1 MGRGGLSQR
10 QSEDLHSRPFL
21 RPSSAGVLAAGL
33 ETLRL
38 MGLVAAP
45 RALTV
50 EWCTQTRKRGL
61 QSGTVAGAVRGC
73 TARPL
78 PAAGSPVCLALG
90 CGCPHAE
97 QSCWTARVPAAAVRK
112 GLKGS
117 EWQGF
122 HCPPAPR
129 PAPRRERTTDFC
141 GIWIQ
146 LSSNCCTKTI
156 PNLIYPLPS
165 QMWCLWMIKYPGSG
179 RSTYK

>member
-122 HCPPAPR
+122 IARPPRAPR
-129 PAPRRERTTDFC
+129 PAGKGPLIFVEFGSSCPVIVAQRPSRILYTLFLPKC
-141 GIWIQ
+141 GAF
-146 LSSNCCTKTI
+146 
-156 PNLIYPLPS
+156 
-165 QMWCLWMIKYPGSG
+165 G
-179 RSTYK
+179 